1 MFQFVFYKILFPPRP
16 QSLIPSNTL
25 HFHPGHATPEIHPS
39 TAPLKI
45 NRLNRIA
52 PNRDFQRSVL
62 SIAIV
67 MGFVSLVAAEPV
79 ADIPDDND
87 TSEMIGHVFAWICCS
102 FYLTSRLPQI
112 LENHRRKSTQGIN
125 IALFTAALCG
135 NMFYTIG
142 ILTNPLAHK
151 SAARGEFLLNALPYL
166 LGSAGY
172 LFFAIVSNVRTIL
185 FDVTILIQYFQY
197 WGQEPIEIDREAIK
211 RYLTTD
217 ESWAQ
222 HRWMAIRKRLH
233 LPFTISFHDGPYR
246 RHEDVLEGVAVE
258 ESIDGEGLVGK
269 VSPSKDTEET
279 RALLARAAS
288 SRSYGT
294 Q

>member
-1 MFQFVFYKILFPPRP
+1 MFQFVFYKLLFPPRP

-25 HFHPGHATPEIHPS
+25 HFHPGHAAPEIHPS

-52 PNRDFQRSVL
+52 PNREFQRSVL
-62 SIAIV
+62 SIAIL
-67 MGFVSLVAAEPV
+67 MGFVSMVAADPV
-79 ADIPDDND
+79 TDIPDDND
-87 TSEMIGHVFAWICCS
+87 TSEMIGHVFAWICCF

-112 LENHRRKSTQGIN
+112 LENHRRKSTQGVN

-135 NMFYTIG
+135 NMFYTTG

-151 SAARGEFLLNALPYL
+151 ASTRGDFLLNALPYL

-172 LFFAIVSNVRTIL
+172 LVSTVISHIRTIL
-185 FDVTILIQYFQY
+185 FDVTILIQYFRY
-197 WGQEPIEIDREAIK
+197 WGQEPGDIDREAIK

-222 HRWMAIRKRLH
+222 RRWMAIRKKLH
-233 LPFTISFHDGPYR
+233 FPFTISFHDGSYR
-246 RHEDVLEGVAVE
+246 AHEEVLEGVAVE
-258 ESIDGEGLVGK
+258 ESIDGGGLGGK
-269 VSPSKDTEET
+269 GSSSKDADET
-279 RALLARAAS
+279 RALLAKAAS
-288 SRSYGT
+288 SWSYGT